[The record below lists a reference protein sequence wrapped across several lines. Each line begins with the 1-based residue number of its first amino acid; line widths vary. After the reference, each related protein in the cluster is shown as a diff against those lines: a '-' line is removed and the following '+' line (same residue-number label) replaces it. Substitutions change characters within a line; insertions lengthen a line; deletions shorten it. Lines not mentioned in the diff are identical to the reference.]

1 MNRFQSN
8 DVHLWQESVNL
19 EQFNEIGVA
28 IVEFAICIPLLL
40 FLFLATLEIAQLLR
54 VTQVTNVLSREAGN
68 VAFRYCADFAEPSGL
83 AATQSRTADCL
94 QQVLQG
100 ANGVQT
106 IAASLG
112 LPFEFEIIV
121 SIFRYDDTGNP
132 GSPSLWLVSSL
143 DGCPDC
149 AIGASKFT
157 ISRGRPE
164 LDGPNVVVP
173 PSEVMAQQ
181 RFVVSE
187 VYVRYSKMTA
197 EAFSHFIPSD
207 GQGKAIYYEQT
218 TF

>member
-1 MNRFQSN
+1 VQ
-8 DVHLWQESVNL
+8 VCQESENL
-19 EQFNEIGVA
+19 GRFHESGVA
-28 IVEFAICIPLLL
+28 IVEFAVCIPLVL
-40 FLFLATLEIAQLLR
+40 FLFLTTLEIAQMLR

-68 VAFRYCADFAEPSGL
+68 VAFRYCADFAEPGGL
-83 AATQSRTADCL
+83 AATQARTADCL

-112 LPFEFEIIV
+112 LPFQIEIIV
-121 SIFRYDDTGNP
+121 SVFRYDDTGNP
-132 GSPSLWLVSSL
+132 GFPSLWLVSSL
-143 DGCPDC
+143 DGCPAC

-157 ISRGRPE
+157 IPVGKTE

-173 PSEVMAQQ
+173 QSEIVFQQ

-187 VYVRYSKMTA
+187 VYVRYSKMTGDV
-197 EAFSHFIPSD
+197 FSRFIPSD
-207 GQGKAIYYEQT
+207 GQGRAIYYDQT